1 MNVAILALVA
11 LVAVIALLLRGYMKA
26 NPAMLAWGLK
36 TAGGIGAWAA
46 AIALMTRGAVLPAI
60 PIGLLG
66 LWLLWGSKKRGKA
79 NRSSGTTSSLKTDH
93 LDIMLDHDTGAVT
106 GRVLKGMFANRRIE
120 NLKATEL
127 ALLWQDCR
135 YTDPPSAQIIEA
147 YLDRV
152 HPTWQADVAR
162 GEAEM
167 ASGPDGLMTEKEAL
181 AILGLEENASEE
193 EVRQAHRELMK
204 RFHPDRG
211 GSTYLAS
218 KINEAKTTLL
228 GE

>member
-66 LWLLWGSKKRGKA
+66 LWLLWGSKKRGTA

>member
-11 LVAVIALLLRGYMKA
+11 LVAVIALLLRSYMKA

-93 LDIMLDHDTGAVT
+93 LDIMLDHDTGAVS

-120 NLKATEL
+120 NLKAAEL